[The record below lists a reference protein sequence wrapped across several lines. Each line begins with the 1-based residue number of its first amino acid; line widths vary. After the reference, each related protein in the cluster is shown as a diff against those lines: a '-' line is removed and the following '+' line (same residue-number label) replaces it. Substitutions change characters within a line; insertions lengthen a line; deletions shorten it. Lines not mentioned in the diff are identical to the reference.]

1 MKRHVSAVIV
11 VAVAAMLGLMAKPS
25 DAKADNFDGVWSV
38 LIATAQG
45 NCGSYRAAVQI
56 SGGRVSSAEG
66 DYAVSGTV
74 SRSGA
79 TAVTVIGNQG
89 SATGSGRL
97 HGTSGSG
104 RWRSSSGEC
113 SGAWTAGRRQ

>member
-1 MKRHVSAVIV
+1 MKRFV
-11 VAVAAMLGLMAKPS
+11 VAVVVVATAAVLGLIAKPS
-25 DAKADNFDGVWSV
+25 AARADSFDGVWSV

-56 SGGRVSSAEG
+56 SGGQVSSAEG
-66 DYAVSGTV
+66 DYAISGTV
-74 SRSGA
+74 TGSGA
-79 TAVTVIGNQG
+79 TAVTVISNQG
-89 SATGSGRL
+89 SASGTGRL

-113 SGAWTAGRRQ
+113 SGAWTAARRQ